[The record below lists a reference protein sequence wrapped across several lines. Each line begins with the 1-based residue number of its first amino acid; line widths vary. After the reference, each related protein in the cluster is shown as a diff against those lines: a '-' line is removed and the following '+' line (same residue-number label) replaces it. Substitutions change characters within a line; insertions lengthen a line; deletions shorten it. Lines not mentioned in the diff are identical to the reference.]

1 MMRLLLLLALA
12 GLAYT
17 NRVSEP
23 RTYSI
28 TTPNEYYWFPTALPS
43 RPCTIHFQIKASRD
57 AVISFSPEKQI
68 VQDIYEIVIGAEGN
82 LFLCIRRGNGE
93 APILDQLAFD
103 ILTGEWQDFWVELC
117 NGVVIVE
124 GLDENAERVQ
134 LARWQ
139 DDEPYTANQW
149 YVGLTSMVEGS
160 EWRFV
165 DAESCGIDGEDNDI
179 EEREERE
186 RENNNRRDR
195 QRDEAT
201 RLQDE
206 REREARERRRRL
218 REERQRSSG
227 SGSSSNTRPGSGSRN
242 SNGPRRG
249 SGSGSSSNTG
259 PRSGTSDSNGPR
271 RGSGSGS
278 SSNTG
283 PRSRTSNS
291 NGPRRGSGSGSSSNT
306 GPRSGTSV
314 SNGPRRGS
322 GSGSSSNT
330 GRGSGTRNSNGP
342 RRGSGSVDSSNSR
355 RRGSGTSR
363 SNDRARNAQPA
374 PRPDNGDKI
383 EKDIQGNFP
392 AEWTFI
398 EWKLRNPSGFKIPFW
413 LKAEGDAYIR
423 LSATNAD
430 SATNFYTIMIGF
442 RSNRNVCIMRS
453 GRNVV
458 DEPIRGVLDRDDFV
472 YFELEWDGRTIKLWK
487 EGQLLVEYTDRDPYS
502 GLDWIG
508 FTSYDS
514 VNPSNR
520 IPSRWKFERN
530 SFGSGSG
537 SSSNTGP
544 RSGTSNSN
552 GPRRGSGS
560 GSNSNTGPGSGTSNS
575 NGPRRGS
582 GSGSSSNTGPRSG
595 SRNSNGPRRGSGSGS
610 SSNTGPRSGTS
621 VSNGPRRGSGSGS
634 SSNTG
639 RGSGTRNS
647 NGPRRGS
654 GSGSSSNTGR
664 GSGTRN
670 SNGPRRGSGSVDSS
684 NSRRRGSGTSRSNDR
699 ARNAQPAPR
708 PDNGDIIEKD
718 IQGNFPAEWTFIE
731 WKLRNPSGF
740 KIPFWLK
747 AEGDAYI
754 RLSATNADSA
764 TNFYTIMI
772 GFRSNRNVCIMRSG
786 RNVVDEPIRGV
797 LDRDDFVYFELEW
810 DGRTIKL
817 WKEGQLLVEYTDRDP
832 YSGLD
837 WIGFTSYDSVNPSNR
852 IPSRWKFERNSFVS
866 LSRTYSIATPNE
878 YYWFPTALP
887 SRPCTIHFQIK
898 ASRDAVI
905 SFSPEK
911 QIVQDIYEIVF
922 GAEGNL
928 FLCIR
933 RGNGVAPILDQLAF
947 DILTGEWQDF
957 WVELCNGVVIVEGLD
972 ENAERVQLARWEDD
986 DPYTADQWFVGVTSM
1001 VEGSEWRVVDAESC
1015 GIDGEDN
1022 DIEERQERER
1032 ENNNRRLRQRD
1043 EATRLQAERQ
1053 QEARERRQRLREERQ
1068 RSSGSGS
1075 SSNTGRG
1082 SGSSNSNGRRRGSG
1096 SGSSSNSGPGSGTS
1110 NSNGRRRGSGSGS
1123 SSNTGPGSE
1132 TIDSNGPGRDNG
1144 DKIEKEIR
1152 GNSPAEWT
1160 FIEGKLLN
1168 PSRFKIT
1175 FWLKAEGDAHIRLSA
1190 TNNDNS
1196 NAYYEIMIG
1205 FRNNNN
1211 VCIVRSGRS
1220 VVDDPIPGVL
1230 SRELFIEFEL
1240 EWDGR
1245 SIKLWKGG
1253 RVLVEYTDRDPC
1265 RGLDWIGFTS
1275 YDSINPSNRIPSRWK
1290 FEKNSFAISGA
1301 GAGGGGGGGGERWR
1315 GSSRS
1320 RSSRRGSSGSRRGS
1334 RRSGGR
1340 RRGSS
1345 SSS

>member
-610 SSNTGPRSGTS
+610 SSNTGPRSGSRNSNGPRRGSGSGSSSNTGPRSGTS

-852 IPSRWKFERNSFVS
+852 IPSRWKFERNSF
-866 LSRTYSIATPNE
+866 
-878 YYWFPTALP
+878 
-887 SRPCTIHFQIK
+887 
-898 ASRDAVI
+898 
-905 SFSPEK
+905 
-911 QIVQDIYEIVF
+911 
-922 GAEGNL
+922 G
-928 FLCIR
+928 
-933 RGNGVAPILDQLAF
+933 
-947 DILTGEWQDF
+947 
-957 WVELCNGVVIVEGLD
+957 
-972 ENAERVQLARWEDD
+972 
-986 DPYTADQWFVGVTSM
+986 
-1001 VEGSEWRVVDAESC
+1001 
-1015 GIDGEDN
+1015 
-1022 DIEERQERER
+1022 
-1032 ENNNRRLRQRD
+1032 
-1043 EATRLQAERQ
+1043 
-1053 QEARERRQRLREERQ
+1053 
-1068 RSSGSGS
+1068 SGSGS

>member
-306 GPRSGTSV
+306 G
-314 SNGPRRGS
+314 
-322 GSGSSSNT
+322 
-330 GRGSGTRNSNGP
+330 RGSGTRNSNGP
-342 RRGSGSVDSSNSR
+342 RR
-355 RRGSGTSR
+355 
-363 SNDRARNAQPA
+363 
-374 PRPDNGDKI
+374 
-383 EKDIQGNFP
+383 
-392 AEWTFI
+392 
-398 EWKLRNPSGFKIPFW
+398 
-413 LKAEGDAYIR
+413 
-423 LSATNAD
+423 
-430 SATNFYTIMIGF
+430 
-442 RSNRNVCIMRS
+442 
-453 GRNVV
+453 
-458 DEPIRGVLDRDDFV
+458 
-472 YFELEWDGRTIKLWK
+472 
-487 EGQLLVEYTDRDPYS
+487 
-502 GLDWIG
+502 
-508 FTSYDS
+508 
-514 VNPSNR
+514 
-520 IPSRWKFERN
+520 
-530 SFGSGSG
+530 GSGSG

-560 GSNSNTGPGSGTSNS
+560 GSNSNTGPGSGTSNSNGPRRGSGSGSSSNTGPRSGSRNS